1 MIQYVMLVALGF
13 FLASLLFVLIAP
25 SFWARAVRL
34 TKKRMETAMPLTLS
48 EIEADK
54 DQLRGMYAVKLRR
67 LEASLTKAKEKS
79 AHQLVEMSRLQ
90 MSMMEMADHA
100 ASLERALGERRN
112 AAEVFELTIKK
123 RLPELEGSLSTAQ
136 TALNQKVYE
145 IGDLQ
150 NKVRRREEALIEAQR
165 LAGMQEAEVAR
176 LREAMDK
183 SGAESA
189 GRFKKRPAQWEL
201 EEYRSEYDRLNG
213 EMSKLRE
220 QLAAAYDREAHQ
232 ISFLKTEL
240 QQLGEQIMMSVATP
254 AAGSASAP
262 AHQAEAARAD
272 DSLVS
277 RPAPRPAIIRR
288 AVSKRVTSTE
298 PWPKVAA
305 AQVEAEP
312 LEKGQ
317 TVRPFDTQRPS
328 PFSSARLDDFANKS
342 LEEVLEAA
350 LPMSAERVSMTAPVI
365 SQQLLEQPAVAKEEH
380 ATLVTPVLTSASD
393 GIAAGDGEPVAAP
406 EEAVAAVDGPAA
418 GVAPLPAVQ
427 AAYRSYEASE
437 AGETPQAAAAVAKA
451 APAEPEAAGKGEDA
465 TAYGRP
471 AYIATSAF
479 SSNGQESRGEPST
492 SSGEN
497 EELKKG
503 ARSLMSRLMSVPEAS
518 NS

>member
-1 MIQYVMLVALGF
+1 MLEAL
-13 FLASLLFVLIAP
+13 LLPASLLCVDRALAL
-25 SFWARAVRL
+25 ARAASDQ
-34 TKKRMETAMPLTLS
+34 KRMETAMPLTLS

-90 MSMMEMADHA
+90 MSMTELADQV

-112 AAEVFELTIKK
+112 AAGVFELTIKK

-136 TALNQKVYE
+136 ATLNKKVYE
-145 IGDLQ
+145 IADLQ

-213 EMSKLRE
+213 ELSKLRE

-240 QQLGEQIMMSVATP
+240 QQLGEQIMTSVAAP
-254 AAGSASAP
+254 SAGSAP
-262 AHQAEAARAD
+262 AHPWETARAD

-288 AVSKRVTSTE
+288 AVSKRVTSPE
-298 PWPKVAA
+298 PWPKVA

-317 TVRPFDTQRPS
+317 IVKPFDPQRPS

-365 SQQLLEQPAVAKEEH
+365 SQQLHEPQSVAAQAAEKDEHPAK
-380 ATLVTPVLTSASD
+380 LNTPVLTSAAED
-393 GIAAGDGEPVAAP
+393 TAVADNAPVAAP
-406 EEAVAAVDGPAA
+406 EAAVAVVSEPAA
-418 GVAPLPAVQ
+418 GAAPLPAVH

-437 AGETPQAAAAVAKA
+437 TAEAPQTVATLAGT
-451 APAEPEAAGKGEDA
+451 APAEPETAGKGEDA

-479 SSNGQESRGEPST
+479 SSNGQKPWW
-492 SSGEN
+492 
-497 EELKKG
+497 
-503 ARSLMSRLMSVPEAS
+503 
-518 NS
+518 